1 MLLPDSMPEARR
13 TLEAAIKYAVFLI
26 ISRAFRLLHVVEV
39 RPSVNYCYVDMCRY
53 RLHRKLFIEKVIQAL
68 EIYQERI
75 LF

>member
-1 MLLPDSMPEARR
+1 MPEARR

-26 ISRAFRLLHVVEV
+26 ISRAFRLLHVVKV
-39 RPSVNYCYVDMCRY
+39 RPSVNYCYVDMFMCRY

-68 EIYQERI
+68 DIYQERI